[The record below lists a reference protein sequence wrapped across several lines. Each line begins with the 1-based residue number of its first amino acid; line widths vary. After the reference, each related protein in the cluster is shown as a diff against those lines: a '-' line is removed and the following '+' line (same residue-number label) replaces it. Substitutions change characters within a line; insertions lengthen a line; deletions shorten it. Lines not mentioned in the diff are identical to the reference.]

1 MKRKVYTMVTDSSI
15 LHLLYGDKEIKS
27 WASPDK
33 DDFSWHIEFED
44 GTDLYTSIPIGIQV
58 RTIEK

>member
-1 MKRKVYTMVTDSSI
+1 MVTDSSI